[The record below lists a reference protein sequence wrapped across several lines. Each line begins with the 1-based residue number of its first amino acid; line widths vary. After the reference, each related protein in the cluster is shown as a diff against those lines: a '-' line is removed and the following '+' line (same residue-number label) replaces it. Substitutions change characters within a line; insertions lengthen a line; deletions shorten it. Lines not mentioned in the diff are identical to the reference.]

1 LDGVAGVRDGSLWQ
15 LADPDLVVRRWP
27 DEPECVVFSPLS
39 GEVHL
44 LNLPALALLE
54 SLGRS
59 SRSTTQLAQALARTS
74 GEDDEWLAGLL
85 DALTM
90 LDRAGLIEPRDP

>member
-1 LDGVAGVRDGSLWQ
+1 VWQ
-15 LADPDLVVRRWP
+15 LSDPGLVVRRWP
-27 DEPECVVFSPLS
+27 DELECVVFSPQS

-54 SLGRS
+54 SLGET
-59 SRSTTQLAQALARTS
+59 SRSTTQLAQVLSRSSA
-74 GEDDEWLAGLL
+74 EDDEWLAGLMQ
-85 DALTM
+85 ALTT